1 MKDKALA
8 IGAAGTTIVCSFI
21 IAPNSLGLLGASL
34 AVISI
39 AIAFVDYRH
48 FVIPDA
54 FNALAFG
61 LAMLQAALQ
70 NLDAIPTAVAT
81 ATLRGVIFAL
91 VLLGIRQLYARVRH
105 RQGLGLGDVKLAAV
119 AGAWLEWSMMPVAI
133 EIAAMTALSA
143 YFLRQLLTGERISAN
158 SRLPFGLFF
167 APAIWMSWAFQTFGS
182 KISDRAGSQPR
193 DLG

>member
-167 APAIWMSWAFQTFGS
+167 APAIWMSWAFQTFWLQ
-182 KISDRAGSQPR
+182 DF
-193 DLG
+193 